1 MNAPHIDHTGTDHK
15 GLPGPFIAYHI
26 LLSLN
31 RTTFKG
37 YITFNGRVFWQGNQ
51 EKELRKQCSPLC
63 DHNTTLVPESQ
74 IAMCKLSSYIHVE
87 IPIPAGFIDVY
98 VIPTYKVLGH
108 AIDLIISLCNK
119 VCQESGS
126 PPRLQYDVDY

>member
-1 MNAPHIDHTGTDHK
+1 MTIPRVISRITDRQIHIRIIIDFIELHSKGT
-15 GLPGPFIAYHI
+15 
-26 LLSLN
+26 LLLMEE
-31 RTTFKG
+31 F
-37 YITFNGRVFWQGNQ
+37 FWQGNQ
-51 EKELRKQCSPLC
+51 EKELRRQRSPLC
-63 DHNTTLVPESQ
+63 DHNTTLVPESR

-98 VIPTYKVLGH
+98 VIPTYEVLGH

-126 PPRLQYDVDY
+126 PPLGSSMM